1 MAIKRKAKKR
11 IPLYLDEGGE
21 RVAQAIKRGLCG
33 SVPKKD
39 IPLYTD
45 EETER
50 VAQALK
56 GGLWGEELTKE
67 IVPPFSG
74 DLFGEDIAGA
84 TFGGSLSTSKEAR
97 RGSFS
102 VRTGK
107 RKPTERESRQK
118 RNTGLW
124 ETLYPTPKKTVG
136 KEEY

>member
-33 SVPKKD
+33 SIPKKD
-39 IPLYTD
+39 IPLYID

-50 VAQALK
+50 VAQSLK
-56 GGLWGEELTKE
+56 EGLWGEELTKE

-118 RNTGLW
+118 RNTELW
-124 ETLYPTPKKTVG
+124 ETLYPTPNKR
-136 KEEY
+136 

>member
-74 DLFGEDIAGA
+74 DLFGEELAGVA
-84 TFGGSLSTSKEAR
+84 YGGSLNPTKKQR
-97 RGSFS
+97 RA
-102 VRTGK
+102 
-107 RKPTERESRQK
+107 
-118 RNTGLW
+118 LDI
-124 ETLYPTPKKTVG
+124 
-136 KEEY
+136 